1 MSTLTPFQTIGPFFH
16 HALLFKG
23 GETLVAEGTSGQPIV
38 IEGTV
43 RDGAGAAV
51 SEALIEIW
59 QANAAG
65 RYNHPGD
72 AQDRPLDKAFDGFG
86 RTPTNESG
94 SFSFVT
100 IKPGPVPDL
109 SGRSQAPHV
118 LVSILARGIL
128 TRLITRIYFDD
139 EPANDT
145 DPVLG
150 LVPVERR
157 PTLIA
162 RRNAD
167 GRYRFDI
174 RLQGDNE
181 TVFFDV

>member
-1 MSTLTPFQTIGPFFH
+1 VSTLTPFQTIGPFFH
-16 HALLFKG
+16 HALVFKG
-23 GETLVAEGTSGQPIV
+23 GELLAAEGTSGQQIV
-38 IEGTV
+38 IEGIV
-43 RDGAGAAV
+43 RDGAGAPV

-65 RYNHPGD
+65 RYNHPADVG
-72 AQDRPLDKAFDGFG
+72 DRPLDPAFDGFG
-86 RTPTNESG
+86 RTPTDESG
-94 SFSFVT
+94 RFSFVT
-100 IKPGPVPDL
+100 IKPGSVPDL
-109 SGRSQAPHV
+109 TGQPQAPHV
-118 LVSILARGIL
+118 LLSIVARGIL

-157 PTLIA
+157 PTLVA
-162 RRNAD
+162 RRDAD
-167 GRYRFDI
+167 GRYRFDV